1 MSAVIP
7 SEVQEGQVD
16 GKNDQFDETIKIANE
31 VFDEAF
37 ALYNESGFEGYDG
50 WKKET
55 ETDTSIVHIRQM
67 PYGKLFALRATIPW
81 NFEKVFHEQWHGLDT
96 VATWNE
102 NIVFQVLL
110 KRLMKILMLF
120 M

>member
-1 MSAVIP
+1 M
-7 SEVQEGQVD
+7 
-16 GKNDQFDETIKIANE
+16 IKIANE

-37 ALYNESGFEGYDG
+37 ALYNEPGFEAYDG

-55 ETDTSIVHIRQM
+55 ETDTSTVHTRQM

-102 NIVFQVLL
+102 NIVFSSTLKKINENIDVVHYANKDVLMV
-110 KRLMKILMLF
+110 KSRDYY
-120 M
+120 